1 MSKITL
7 PKNALERIQVGQAFA
22 EYDLIRND
30 PQLFV
35 TTPATLAA
43 LNPEANKCFFVGRR
57 GAGRFAADGRI

>member
-1 MSKITL
+1 MSTITL
-7 PKNALERIQVGQAFA
+7 PKNALEKIQVGQAFA

-43 LNPEANKCFFVGRR
+43 VNPDASKCFYSGPNF
-57 GAGRFAADGRI
+57 